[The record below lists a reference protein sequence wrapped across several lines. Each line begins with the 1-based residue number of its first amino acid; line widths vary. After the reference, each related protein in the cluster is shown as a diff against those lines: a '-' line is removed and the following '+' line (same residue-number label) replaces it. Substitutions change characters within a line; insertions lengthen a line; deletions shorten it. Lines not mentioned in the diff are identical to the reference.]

1 MKLFRPHRIIPNTL
15 DPGLANLDWIAIEN
29 MFRDSLS
36 SHGQSIVESING
48 DVGKNISEDYASV
61 ELDSWPE
68 LANNGGKGDVAFK
81 NLEGGD
87 EAIGL
92 ASRWKAPD
100 EWGLKKLQKV
110 RDNLPKSLKV
120 RLEKVI
126 SGAEAQVQA
135 LAAERLREESRSESE
150 RSEETGE
157 DLSDDRGNTAHRIF
171 AGSSFVRSEGSS
183 SALIEEEASFHT
195 PVSSPRGIQDHRKS
209 LAGSPTPPS
218 GIFNREYADWFTP
231 VTPTKARTNPLPK
244 TPEPKKTMNILSPS
258 TNRVNTIYRP
268 TISKSRTEATPNSTP
283 HILRPSNSTP
293 THSSATASFTPT
305 LPSSSAKRNGETPPS
320 PSAIARRNKRKAERE
335 ERRRIALR
343 LGRARPDLV
352 SQEFTE
358 RFLVPKEEQP

>member
-15 DPGLANLDWIAIEN
+15 DPGLANLDWIAIDN

-48 DVGKNISEDYASV
+48 DVGKNVSEDNAPV
-61 ELDSWPE
+61 ELESWPE
-68 LANNGGKGDVAFK
+68 LVNHEGKGDVALK

-100 EWGLKKLQKV
+100 EWGLKRLQKI

-120 RLEKVI
+120 RLGKVI

-135 LAAERLREESRSESE
+135 LAEERVREESRSKSE
-150 RSEETGE
+150 RSEETDE

-183 SALIEEEASFHT
+183 SALIEEEANFHT
-195 PVSSPRGIQDHRKS
+195 PISSPRRVQDHRKS
-209 LAGSPTPPS
+209 LTGSPTPPS
-218 GIFNREYADWFTP
+218 GIFNQEYADWFAP
-231 VTPTKARTNPLPK
+231 VTPTKERINPPPK
-244 TPEPKKTMNILSPS
+244 TPEPKKTMNFLSPS
-258 TNRVNTIYRP
+258 TNKVNTVYRP
-268 TISKSRTEATPNSTP
+268 AISKSRTESTPNPTSR
-283 HILRPSNSTP
+283 ILHPSNPTP
-293 THSSATASFTPT
+293 TFSSTTASFTST

-320 PSAIARRNKRKAERE
+320 PSTIARRNKRKAERE
-335 ERRRIALR
+335 ERQRIALR